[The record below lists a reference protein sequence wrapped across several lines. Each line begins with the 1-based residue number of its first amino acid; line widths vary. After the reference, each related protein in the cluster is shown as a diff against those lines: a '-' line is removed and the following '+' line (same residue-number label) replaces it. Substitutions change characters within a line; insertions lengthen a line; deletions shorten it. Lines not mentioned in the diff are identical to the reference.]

1 MNIDLTNNELNT
13 LRRLGNA
20 LSSDMIPV
28 AELRGFI
35 SGLQRKIENPVGKPA
50 KRSRLKVS
58 RKEEYRKKLR
68 IA

>member
-1 MNIDLTNNELNT
+1 MNILLTHNELKT

-20 LSSDMIPV
+20 LSSDVIPV

-35 SGLQRKIENPVGKPA
+35 AGLQKKVEKPA
-50 KRSRLKVS
+50 ETPEKRSRLKVS

-68 IA
+68 VA